1 MLSFYSPWWLFALL
15 LIPLYLYYELKIKSK
30 SKAQIPFS
38 RYSVL
43 VRLKPKHSIWKYAY
57 PALKALIILCLVLA
71 IARPRFGKGKEDI
84 QGEGVDIVI
93 ALDVSGSMLAVDFMP
108 ENRLGA
114 AKKVAKEF
122 IQQREHDRIGLV
134 TFSEYALTRCPLTHD
149 HDALL
154 NLLSQVEVN
163 QEASSTAIGM
173 GLATAVARLRNSSA
187 KSKVIIL
194 ITDGVNNTGEID
206 PFSAAGL
213 AKTFGIKVYP
223 VGVGSNGMVDFPVQD
238 PVFGTRYQ
246 KVMIEMDMD
255 TLNKIAATTGTGQA
269 ALATSTQQLTE
280 ILTNIDKLEKSRY
293 KIRYYYDYKEIF
305 PFFLWLALL
314 LLLTELVFKLVLVRI
329 MPE

>member
-1 MLSFYSPWWLFALL
+1 
-15 LIPLYLYYELKIKSK
+15 
-30 SKAQIPFS
+30 
-38 RYSVL
+38 
-43 VRLKPKHSIWKYAY
+43 
-57 PALKALIILCLVLA
+57 
-71 IARPRFGKGKEDI
+71 
-84 QGEGVDIVI
+84 
-93 ALDVSGSMLAVDFMP
+93 
-108 ENRLGA
+108 
-114 AKKVAKEF
+114 
-122 IQQREHDRIGLV
+122 
-134 TFSEYALTRCPLTHD
+134 
-149 HDALL
+149 
-154 NLLSQVEVN
+154 
-163 QEASSTAIGM
+163 
-173 GLATAVARLRNSSA
+173 
-187 KSKVIIL
+187 VIIL